1 MNAFSSKTWFP
12 LGVALIVAVCTFGTY
27 PSSAGAAD
35 IKVTLAGDQEVP
47 PVMSTGSG
55 SGTITV
61 GADKSV
67 SGSVTTTGISGVA
80 AHIHEAAAGKSG
92 PVIIPLA
99 KSDDNTWT
107 VPAGAKLSDAQY
119 ASFKAGNLYINVHT
133 KANPGGELRGQLKP

>member
-1 MNAFSSKTWFP
+1 MNASSNRTWLP
-12 LGVALIVAVCTFGTY
+12 LGVALIVAVCIFGTY
-27 PSSAGAAD
+27 SISAGAAD

-47 PVMSTGSG
+47 AVKNTGSG

-61 GADKSV
+61 GDDKSV

-80 AHIHEAAAGKSG
+80 AHIHEAAAGKNG

-99 KSDDNTWT
+99 KSGDNTWT
-107 VPAGAKLSDAQY
+107 VTPGAKLSDAQY

-133 KANPGGELRGQLKP
+133 KEHPGGELRGQLKP